1 MSTTAVQQDPP
12 VPRTRYVGTMAATCV
27 AVFAAQYTNAM
38 PGALNGTFQQVF
50 HAAGT
55 QLQWISA
62 ASMIP
67 VVVFELTF
75 GVLGDLWGR
84 KKLLFV
90 GTGLAAL
97 GSVVIALAHTVQ
109 VMWVGQAIIGLGA
122 GIMFPISLSL
132 IAAVTPDLR
141 SRARSIA
148 IWAGFLSIGAA
159 ASPLVGGFSAE
170 HGHWRAAYLVAT
182 VIALIALL
190 LTFRVAESSAPEGRV
205 LDIPGQVTL
214 ALGLISVLFAIV
226 QGSGVGWAKP
236 EIITGFV
243 VGAAL
248 LVAFVIIELR
258 SRVPLI
264 RLSLFRNRSFAV
276 AAIVATVGMF
286 GYLTYCF
293 SMSIWISAAQRQ
305 NPLTIGILMVF
316 VQGPALALIPVVA
329 YLIRRVAPQLVLT
342 VGFVVMS
349 AGAFL
354 ASRQDINDLAW
365 AKFIVPSVLVGIG
378 FAFTI
383 GSITAVAIN
392 TVPLSYAGMASAT
405 TNMFRD
411 LGFALGPV
419 LGGSIAFSAAA
430 NKFVSS
436 LATSHLPPAVVGA
449 AQHIPP
455 LGAVN
460 IPHFPAAGLALNALG
475 HGFSIAFVVA
485 SIAALAAAV
494 VTFVGLHGIAHQ
506 TEDAFIQAEAA

>member
-1 MSTTAVQQDPP
+1 MSTTAVQKDPA
-12 VPRTRYVGTMAATCV
+12 VPRSRYLGTMAATCV

-67 VVVFELTF
+67 VVVFELSF

-90 GTGLAAL
+90 GTGLAVL
-97 GSVVIALAHTVQ
+97 GSVVIALAQTVQ
-109 VMWVGQAIIGLGA
+109 MMWVGQAIIGLGA

-141 SRARSIA
+141 SRSRSIA

-159 ASPLVGGFSAE
+159 VAPLVGGFSAE
-170 HGHWRAAYLVAT
+170 HGAWRAAYVVAAGIA
-182 VIALIALL
+182 VIAML
-190 LTFRVAESSAPEGRV
+190 LTFRVAESSSPAGRV
-205 LDIPGQVTL
+205 LDIPGQVTF
-214 ALGLISVLFAIV
+214 ALGLILVLFAIV
-226 QGSGVGWAKP
+226 QGSEVGWAKP
-236 EIITGFV
+236 EIVAGFV
-243 VGAAL
+243 VGAVL
-248 LVAFVIIELR
+248 LVAFVVIELKVP
-258 SRVPLI
+258 VPLL
-264 RLSLFRNRSFAV
+264 RLSLFTNRSFAI
-276 AAIVATVGMF
+276 AAIVAAVGMF

-305 NPLTIGILMVF
+305 NPLTIGVLMVF
-316 VQGPALALIPVVA
+316 VQGPAFVLIPFVS
-329 YLIRRVAPQLVLT
+329 YLIRKVAPQLVLT
-342 VGFVVMS
+342 VGFVLMS

-354 ASRQDINDLAW
+354 ASRSDINDLAW
-365 AKFIVPSVLVGIG
+365 AKFILPSVLVGIG

-419 LGGSIAFSAAA
+419 LGGAIGLSIAGSRFI
-430 NKFVSS
+430 SS
-436 LATSHLPPAVVGA
+436 LGTSHLPASVVGA
-449 AQHIPP
+449 AEHIPP
-455 LGAVN
+455 LGAVS
-460 IPHFPAAGLALNALG
+460 IPHFPAAGLALTALG
-475 HGFSIAFVVA
+475 HGFSTAFVVA
-485 SIAALAAAV
+485 STAALAAAV
-494 VTFVGLHGIAHQ
+494 VTLVGLQGVARQ
-506 TEDAFIQAEAA
+506 TEDAFLETEAA

>member
-1 MSTTAVQQDPP
+1 VSTTAVQKDPP
-12 VPRTRYVGTMAATCV
+12 VLGRRYLGTMAATCL
-27 AVFAAQYTNAM
+27 AVFVAQYTNAM

-90 GTGLAAL
+90 GIGLAVL
-97 GSVVIALAHTVQ
+97 GSVVITLAQTVQ
-109 VMWVGQAIIGLGA
+109 MMWAGQVIIGLGA

-141 SRARSIA
+141 TRARSIA
-148 IWAGFLSIGAA
+148 IWAGCLSIGAA
-159 ASPLVGGFSAE
+159 ASPLVAGFAAE
-170 HGHWRAAYLVAT
+170 HGHWRAAYVVAA
-182 VIALIALL
+182 VIAVIAML
-190 LTFRVAESSAPEGRV
+190 LTFGVTESSAPEGRV
-205 LDIPGQVTL
+205 LDIPGQITF
-214 ALGLISVLFAIV
+214 ALGLTLVLFAIV
-226 QGSGVGWAKP
+226 QGSEVGWAKP
-236 EIITGFV
+236 EIVTGFV
-243 VGAAL
+243 AGAVL
-248 LVAFVIIELR
+248 LAAFVVIELR
-258 SRVPLI
+258 APVPLL
-264 RLSLFRNRSFAV
+264 RLSLFANRSFAV
-276 AAIVATVGMF
+276 AAVVATVGMF

-316 VQGPALALIPVVA
+316 VQGPALLLIPFVS
-329 YLIRRVAPQLVLT
+329 YLIRKVAPQLVLT
-342 VGFVVMS
+342 SGFVLMS

-354 ASRQDINDLAW
+354 ASRSDINDMAW
-365 AKFIVPSVLVGIG
+365 ATFILPSVLVGIG

-392 TVPLSYAGMASAT
+392 TVPLNYAGMASAT

-419 LGGSIAFSAAA
+419 LGGAIAFSASA
-430 NKFVSS
+430 NRFESS
-436 LATSHLPPAVVGA
+436 LATSHLPAPVVGA

-494 VTFVGLHGIAHQ
+494 VTLVGLQGVARQ
-506 TEDAFIQAEAA
+506 TEDAFLQAEAA